1 LATVLPPE
9 PAIPDDVAARADGA
23 SADVPLPGGGR
34 LLVASRRGRLHAH
47 RGDHREDAMAWRT
60 GGDGWCVAVA
70 DGAGSAVYSRV
81 GAHVAAQVVVH
92 EALRALR
99 HGHALSAALST
110 AADAVQ
116 AALDTLAAQAPCA
129 PRDLRTTLLVA
140 VGTGERLA
148 LMQVGDGAIV
158 CEGPTPPFRQ
168 PIAPHSGTYSG
179 EVAHFLPDAGAVDA
193 LRASILELEAG
204 AAHTVLLATDG
215 VEDPW
220 YPLAR
225 HAPALLASLAGEAA
239 PMPEGLLLAG
249 TAAPLRVAD
258 GAGDALLQWLAFEK
272 RGENDDRTLAVVRCP
287 GAAG

>member
-1 LATVLPPE
+1 MLPPDA
-9 PAIPDDVAARADGA
+9 PIPDDVEARADGA
-23 SADVPLPGGGR
+23 SADVPLSGGGR
-34 LLVASRRGRLHAH
+34 LLLASRRGRLHAH

-60 GGDGWCVAVA
+60 GSAGWCVAVA

-81 GAHVAAQVVVH
+81 GAHVAVHVVVH
-92 EALRALR
+92 EALRALQY
-99 HGHALSAALST
+99 GNTLTAALGA

-116 AALDTLAAQAPCA
+116 AALDTLAAEGPCA

-140 VGTGERLA
+140 VGTGARVA

-158 CEGPTPPFRQ
+158 CEGPTSPFRQ
-168 PIAPHSGTYSG
+168 PIAAHSGAYSG
-179 EVAHFLPDAGAVDA
+179 EVAHFLPDAGAVEA
-193 LRASILELEAG
+193 LRASITELEAG
-204 AAHTVLLATDG
+204 EARTLLLATDG

-239 PMPEGLLLAG
+239 TVPEGLLLTG
-249 TAAPLRVAD
+249 TAAPLREAD
-258 GAGDALLQWLAFEK
+258 GVGDALLHWLAFEK